1 MSAPAGATSPFA
13 APGRRAPGPLDLAI
27 VFAPLIAATFLAKFS
42 LPPLGERG
50 IGILYPIMALAWSL
64 GVATGRLKFDTRPL
78 FLFFLTLTTLCGL
91 QLAHAAVFSP
101 TSFLFFILV
110 GLGYSVSG
118 DRVTSGSAMKVFSDV
133 ATAIALLGI
142 VQFAIQF
149 VRIDGFPI
157 EHLVPERFRLQ
168 RYNNI
173 APLQWGSNI
182 FKSNGVVMIEPSVFS
197 QMCALGI
204 VLELV
209 GRGRAYRLA
218 ILVAALLV
226 SYSGTGLVV
235 LGVSLAVY
243 IVQFKRWKLLVY
255 MGLLLAVLLPFAE
268 PLHLDRT
275 LMRTHEIEAAGS
287 SGHARFVAWY
297 QMFADH
303 LWVDFWTALTGNG
316 AGTFGAQ
323 AFESGAAE
331 MSFSK
336 IVFEFGLLGGGLYF
350 AFILYCFLA
359 NAAPL
364 VFRVAV
370 CVTFLMNGAYDPW
383 VPALATSLLIWPGRS
398 RTSSQA
404 AQRPQPSPTRTSG
417 PRLEVV
423 ERLGDTMC

>member
-1 MSAPAGATSPFA
+1 MSSPAGSKTGA
-13 APGRRAPGPLDLAI
+13 ARRSLDEAI
-27 VFAPLIAATFLAKFS
+27 VFAPLVAATFLAKFC

-50 IGILYPIMALAWSL
+50 IGILCPIMAAAWSL

-78 FLFFLTLTTLCGL
+78 LLFFLTLTTLCGL
-91 QLAHAAVFSP
+91 QLAHSAVFSP
-101 TSFLFFILV
+101 SSFLFFIVV
-110 GLGYSVSG
+110 GLSYSVSG
-118 DRVTSGSAMKVFSDV
+118 DRVTSRSAMKMFSDV
-133 ATAIALLGI
+133 ATLIALLGI
-142 VQFAIQF
+142 VQFALQF
-149 VRIDGFPI
+149 VHVDGFPI

-173 APLQWGSNI
+173 APLQWGSDI
-182 FKSNGVVMIEPSVFS
+182 FKSNGLVMIEPSVFS

-209 GRGRAYRLA
+209 GRGRISRLA
-218 ILVAALLV
+218 ILIAALLV

-235 LGVSLAVY
+235 LGVALSVY
-243 IVQFKRWKLLVY
+243 IVQFKRWKLVLY
-255 MGLLLAVLLPFAE
+255 LALLLALLLPFAE

-275 LMRTHEIEAAGS
+275 LMRTHEIEASGS
-287 SGHARFVAWY
+287 SGYARFVAWR

-303 LWVDFWTALTGNG
+303 LWVDFDTALTGNG
-316 AGTFGAQ
+316 AGTFGAL

-336 IVFEFGLLGGGLYF
+336 IIFEFGLLGGGIYF

-359 NAAPL
+359 NSAPL

-398 RTSSQA
+398 GASARA
-404 AQRPQPSPTRTSG
+404 APERSRPLPRHDAG
-417 PRLEVV
+417 PRLEVI
-423 ERLGDTMC
+423 ERLGDTPC